1 MSLPGA
7 DIRLPLWVVVSQWTL
22 LFALGWLVIVM
33 YRQVAYLQLLKDAG
47 SERDGLPIG
56 ERAPAF
62 DYTPVKGGTAVPTRF
77 EPKGH
82 WSLLLFA
89 DPGCA
94 SCETALQAL
103 EQLVPT
109 FAHTL
114 RIQVVTSAELTQIMA
129 VELFTTTSFAI
140 CRVRHD
146 VVTGLYR
153 ARVTPFAFL
162 IDPEGIIRA
171 KGIAGN
177 ERSLRNVVRQVDAR
191 PINVQFVVPQKSKV

>member
-1 MSLPGA
+1 MNVTATQMSLP
-7 DIRLPLWVVVSQWTL
+7 LWLVVSQWTL

-62 DYTPVKGGTAVPTRF
+62 DCTLINQGRDGPTRF
-77 EPKGH
+77 EPRGH

-103 EQLVPT
+103 EQLAPT
-109 FAHTL
+109 VAHTL
-114 RIQVVTSAELTQIMA
+114 HIQVVTSAQPAQIMA
-129 VELFTTTSFAI
+129 VELFNSTSFAI
-140 CRVRHD
+140 SRVRHD
-146 VVTGLYR
+146 VGPGLYR

-171 KGIAGN
+171 KGIVGN
-177 ERSLRNVVRQVDAR
+177 ERSLRNLVRKADSQPV
-191 PINVQFVVPQKSKV
+191 NVAFVVPQKSRV

>member
-1 MSLPGA
+1 MSFTIA
-7 DIRLPLWVVVSQWTL
+7 DITLPLWLVVSQWTL
-22 LFALGWLVIVM
+22 LFALGLLVIVM
-33 YRQVAYLQLLKDAG
+33 YRQVAYLQMLKDAG

-56 ERAPAF
+56 ERAPSF
-62 DYTPVKGGTAVPTRF
+62 DCTPINRGTAVPSRF
-77 EPKGH
+77 EPAGH

-103 EQLVPT
+103 EQLVST
-109 FAHTL
+109 FTPTL
-114 RIQVVTSAELTQIMA
+114 RIQVVTSAEPARITA
-129 VELFTTTSFAI
+129 VETFNTTSFDI
-140 CRVRHD
+140 CRVHHE
-146 VVTGLYR
+146 VSTQLYR

-177 ERSLRNVVRQVDAR
+177 ERSLRNLVRKVDR
-191 PINVQFVVPQKSKV
+191 KPVNVEFVVPQKSGV

>member
-1 MSLPGA
+1 MSLPVA
-7 DIRLPLWVVVSQWTL
+7 DIRLPLWLVVSQWTL

-56 ERAPAF
+56 ERAPSF
-62 DYTPVKGGTAVPTRF
+62 DGTPINRGMAGPTRF
-77 EPKGH
+77 EPRGH

-103 EQLVPT
+103 THLAPT
-109 FAHTL
+109 VAHTL
-114 RIQVVTSAELTQIMA
+114 RIQVVTSAHPSQIMA
-129 VELFTTTSFAI
+129 VELFHTTSFDI
-140 CRVRHD
+140 SRVRED
-146 VVTGLYR
+146 VATQLYR

-177 ERSLRNVVRQVDAR
+177 ERSLRNLVRKVD
-191 PINVQFVVPQKSKV
+191 PQPVNVEFVVPQKSRV